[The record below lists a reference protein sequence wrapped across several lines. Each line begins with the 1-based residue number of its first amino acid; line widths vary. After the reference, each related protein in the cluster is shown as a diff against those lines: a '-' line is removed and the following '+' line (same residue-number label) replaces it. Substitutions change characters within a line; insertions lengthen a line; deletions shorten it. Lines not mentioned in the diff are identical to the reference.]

1 MALVPMQYFTDN
13 FNHLK
18 QMKVFQIQV
27 MLSSFYVLYFF
38 QRSPWNQWNGNC
50 LVCRD
55 MNCSALVCLLKAYS
69 VWPVSGPFY
78 YSSQRDFQL
87 QLVASWMEERTF
99 SGYCE
104 FWLTN
109 IFYYESFIV
118 RTNDLSDEEKRF
130 IRFAASYFLLMDD
143 RFAIQRSCVDQLS
156 GSLQRQRLSL
166 LPHHKHK
173 TPYYWTT
180 ITLRGAKPYQLQLH
194 NHVESI
200 RWLRPRRRRWGKQ
213 GVERMQQRNL

>member
-1 MALVPMQYFTDN
+1 MEPMKWELLGLPW
-13 FNHLK
+13 HEL
-18 QMKVFQIQV
+18 
-27 MLSSFYVLYFF
+27 LSS
-38 QRSPWNQWNGNC
+38 C
-50 LVCRD
+50 LFAESILSLASLR
-55 MNCSALVCLLKAYS
+55 AILLQQPTRLPATTT
-69 VWPVSGPFY
+69 V
-78 YSSQRDFQL
+78 
-87 QLVASWMEERTF
+87 VASWMEERTF
-99 SGYCE
+99 SDYCE
-104 FWLTN
+104 FWRTN